1 MFLVKSHVEALGGEI
16 NLTSTVGKGTTFT
29 ISLLKG
35 VVMHS

>member
-16 NLTSTVGKGTTFT
+16 SLASTVGEGTTFT

-35 VVMHS
+35 DVPHI